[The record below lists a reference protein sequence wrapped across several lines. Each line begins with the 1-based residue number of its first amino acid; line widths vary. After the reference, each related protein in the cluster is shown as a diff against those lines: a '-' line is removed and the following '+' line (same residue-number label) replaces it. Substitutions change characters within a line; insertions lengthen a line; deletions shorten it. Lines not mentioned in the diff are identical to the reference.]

1 MFLRMYIFYMVII
14 ITTIMEKYKY
24 NDHIQIRD
32 GFIQMGLI
40 YDTVEHSAVV
50 SVRAKTEQNSGWDRK
65 SY

>member
-1 MFLRMYIFYMVII
+1 
-14 ITTIMEKYKY
+14 MEKYKY